1 MTSMTA
7 DLPRADQASND
18 FIPSDFQPP
27 FLLRFGS
34 VIIDYIVLLILPI
47 TGLLSEKL
55 VGGTGFGIFS
65 DRTIWL
71 FAVIFA
77 GLNVVILPLISSQTA
92 GMMLTGIRIVNRD
105 GSTAG
110 RGAVLARQTFG
121 YLVTL
126 GTLGLGFL
134 ISAVNTS
141 GRTLHDF
148 LTGTAL
154 VRARKRIVSI

>member
-1 MTSMTA
+1 MTSRTA
-7 DLPRADQASND
+7 ESPQANHVSND
-18 FIPSDFQPP
+18 LIPSDFQPP

-47 TGLLSEKL
+47 SGLMSEKL
-55 VGGTGFGIFS
+55 IGGTGFGIFS

-71 FAVIFA
+71 FALILA
-77 GLNVVILPLISSQTA
+77 GLNVVIVPLISGQTV
-92 GMMLTGIRIVNRD
+92 GMLLTGIRIVNRD
-105 GSTAG
+105 GTTAG
-110 RGAVLARQTFG
+110 RGAVLLRQTIG
-121 YLVTL
+121 YFITL

-134 ISAVNTS
+134 IAAINTS

>member
-1 MTSMTA
+1 MTSMNSEISQA
-7 DLPRADQASND
+7 DLKSND
-18 FIPSDFQPP
+18 FVPSDFQPP

-71 FAVIFA
+71 IAVIFA
-77 GLNVVILPLISSQTA
+77 GLNVVILPLILGQTA
-92 GMMLTGIRIVNRD
+92 GMMLAGIRIVSKD

-110 RGAVLARQTFG
+110 RGAVLARQTIG
-121 YLVTL
+121 YLITL

-134 ISAVNTS
+134 VSAVNSS

-154 VRARKRIVSI
+154 VRARKRIVSL